1 MDIESKLFVQSI
13 TISVTMSGD
22 DHGSRDNEFIS
33 LRGQYPSL
41 NVPIE
46 ELHTKVVGDSLDM
59 FLSAWESLISTQ
71 YVKGSINSDE
81 LKQQLEIAKKKT
93 HRVIDYV
100 KKVNSDNSGPNNG
113 VQG

>member
-1 MDIESKLFVQSI
+1 MDIESKSFVQSI

-22 DHGSRDNEFIS
+22 DHGTRDNEFVS
-33 LRGQYPSL
+33 LRGQYQGL
-41 NVPIE
+41 KVPIE
-46 ELHTKVVGDSLDM
+46 ELHTKVVADSLDM

-71 YVKGSINSDE
+71 YVKGSITSEE
-81 LKQQLEIAKKKT
+81 LKQQLEIAKKKS

-100 KKVNSDNSGPNNG
+100 QKVNSDNAGPNNG